1 MCKVTSPPDPVGGDL
16 AGIGVVVTRPQDQA
30 DTLVEHLRAR
40 GATVVCLPLTRIAGR
55 TTAWTDAE
63 RDGLSRADILA
74 VTSVNGAREL
84 VGQLAA
90 NGERIRA
97 ATKVAA
103 VGDTTAGVLR
113 DLGIGVDVVPAEAT
127 AVAMVAAL
135 ADGEPLDGLRAVL
148 ARARHGRPEL
158 ADGLRAHGVI
168 ISELPLYE
176 TVRCN
181 PDPSMVPP
189 ARECS
194 IWTFL
199 APSSVDGAVA
209 AVGVAHLAACVNV
222 SIGPTTSAHLRS
234 LGIPVA
240 TEASTRSAAGMAE
253 AVVAAARDLRAP
265 TTPA

>member
-1 MCKVTSPPDPVGGDL
+1 
-16 AGIGVVVTRPQDQA
+16 VVVTRPQDQA

-40 GATVVCLPLTRIAGR
+40 GARVICLPLTRIVGR

-63 RDGLSRADILA
+63 RDGLSRADIVA
-74 VTSVNGAREL
+74 VTSVNGAREFA
-84 VGQLAA
+84 GQLAA
-90 NGERIRA
+90 NGLSVPPA
-97 ATKVAA
+97 ARVAA

-113 DLGIGVDVVPAEAT
+113 DVGIGVDVVPAEAT

-135 ADGEPLDGLRAVL
+135 AGGGPLDGLRAVL

-158 ADGLRAHGVI
+158 AAGLSAHGVT
-168 ISELPLYE
+168 ISELPLYD

-189 ARECS
+189 ARECA

-209 AVGVAHLAACVNV
+209 AVGVAHLSTCVNV

-240 TEASTRSAAGMAE
+240 TEASTRSAAGMAD
-253 AVVAAARDLRAP
+253 AVVGGAPARPGPNLMRKAVVWPMTAAL
-265 TTPA
+265 